1 MEIRGE
7 EKGGWDGLVDWD
19 WYIYTT
25 MCKVD
30 GSWEMQE
37 AQLCDDLEEWDREI
51 RWWLKREELYVE
63 IWLIHFIVHQKLTV
77 YCKATIL
84 Q

>member
-19 WYIYTT
+19 WHIYTT

-51 RWWLKREELYVE
+51 RW
-63 IWLIHFIVHQKLTV
+63 
-77 YCKATIL
+77 
-84 Q
+84 